1 EKELWMLYQD
11 KVLQRKDNMFSFYF
25 KKYVWTNLIKYSKLI
40 MVLAAFSVFLI
51 FIGLVIF
58 GLIYLPIGYLE

>member
-1 EKELWMLYQD
+1 
-11 KVLQRKDNMFSFYF
+11 MFSFYF